1 MFNPDIQYRCDIIR
15 GKAQK
20 ELDDL
25 LPTYAAIVADIC
37 PADEIAFNQKFNDK
51 LSQSFHQQNYNE
63 LDKNQQK
70 TIRNHI
76 TEIAGKLFGLY
87 FKKNGLVYE
96 SPSNHKLVTDYDQ
109 PAFFKNLCLN
119 FQFPNGTQKIQTI
132 VERINQQIKF
142 KPFHFI
148 LALLA
153 EAEQTKFTINT
164 YHIGYYVLN
173 ALEVL
178 QGKVTPKEVLDT
190 IIFHSQNNSLK
201 RVPVTSHDFQHIRE
215 LLNLLVLANLIV
227 IDENRNSKA
236 IQLNHHENE
245 LIQLF
250 IKEYNTPLQFNIYQF
265 DLNAEHIGKQ
275 IETAWTEYFAQIA
288 LQNAQVLNTVLPYQH
303 QTAKKIDKNELG
315 KMGEEWVFQLE
326 QERVKKYNPRLI
338 NQVQL
343 VGEIR
348 GLGYDVKSVAAD
360 ENPNNPDFDKFIEV
374 KSTIRVTA
382 PDLDNHDW
390 IDTVNLTRKE
400 WVAAEQFQAAYMIY
414 RVYFTAQKIY
424 IRKIINPFEKNKQ
437 GIIYVM
443 PTMYRMDFGASGVDV
458 SVEVDNVL

>member
-25 LPTYAAIVADIC
+25 LPTYSTIVADIC
-37 PADEIAFNQKFNDK
+37 PADENIFNQQFNNK
-51 LSQSFHQQNYNE
+51 LSQSFYQKNYNE
-63 LDKNQQK
+63 LGKNQQK

-96 SPSNHKLVTDYDQ
+96 SPSNSKLVNDQDQ

-132 VERINQQIKF
+132 AERINKKIKF

-153 EAEQTKFTINT
+153 EAEQVKFTITT

-190 IIFHSQNNSLK
+190 IIFHSKNNSLK
-201 RVPVTSHDFQHIRE
+201 RVSGTSHDFQHIRE

-236 IQLNHHENE
+236 VQLNHHENE
-245 LIQLF
+245 LIHLF
-250 IKEYNTPLQFNIYQF
+250 IKEYNTPLQFDIYQF
-265 DLNAEHIGKQ
+265 DLNAKCIGRHI
-275 IETAWTEYFAQIA
+275 EMAWAEYFAQIA
-288 LQNAQVLNTVLPYQH
+288 LQNTQVLNTVLPYQH
-303 QTAKKIDKNELG
+303 QASKKIDKNELG
-315 KMGEEWVFQLE
+315 KRGEELVFQLE
-326 QERVKKYNPRLI
+326 QERVKKYNQRLV

-374 KSTIRVTA
+374 KSTIRVTS

-414 RVYFTAQKIY
+414 RVYFTAHKIY

-443 PTMYRMDFGASGVDV
+443 PTMYRIDFGANSVDD